1 MNIQLGKLTIPLW
14 KQIDVVTLL
23 RKGIWLFVVIMA
35 ILYSI
40 AGTRD
45 DLATVTNLTD
55 RWTYVYLNVPSFV
68 LGVLAAAIIFWR
80 KPSSLMAFA
89 ISLMLITFTATDT
102 GFRFWRPLFT
112 DLFSGW
118 NQNPA
123 VPLAAALFLDVLFM
137 AIFTSSLTYVLLTF
151 PDDRLPSRKVRWFF
165 NLLIVAQVLLIFFIG
180 LICLVDIFVRLEGDL
195 ANVVYLLLDLVKSF
209 LLIGLAAWQILRLR
223 RITDP
228 IKRQQIK
235 WIAASLV
242 GMTFFYSVGKMYA
255 VLYGV
260 YVPAWAFLP
269 NLFFT
274 YGFIITLFIA
284 IVRYRFWDMSFFIN
298 KALVYSSVTAILGV
312 VGLGG
317 AALAEFFAKEF
328 MTANSS
334 LVGLVLLLLVV
345 ALIAPVRDRMQ
356 AVVDRHLKPEEI
368 DFTGAIVE
376 LAPDSQLM
384 LSSQD
389 ILRILIR
396 QTVEPLDISGASIHL
411 RRPDGQ
417 LVPAEPAA
425 FDPEAPQFRLDD
437 KTRSQLEKG
446 EVVVPPEGSPF
457 SLYIPLVITRAARP
471 DFLGVLVLG
480 PRNTGEGYST
490 PVLKSLRKLGCDAGK
505 AIYIA
510 QLREHLGHNI
520 MERLAAIERSLSGLH
535 EPREA

>member
-1 MNIQLGKLTIPLW
+1 MNIQLGKLTIPMW
-14 KQIDVVTLL
+14 KQIDIATLL
-23 RKGIWLFVVIMA
+23 RKGIWLFVVTLA
-35 ILYSI
+35 ILYTI

-45 DLATVTNLTD
+45 DLTTATNVAD
-55 RWTYVYLNVPSFV
+55 RWTYVYFNVPSFV

-102 GFRFWRPLFT
+102 GFRFWHPLLT
-112 DLFSGW
+112 DLLSGW

-123 VPLAAALFLDVLFM
+123 LPKAAALFLDVLFM

-151 PDDRLPSRKVRWFF
+151 PDDRLPSRRVRWFF
-165 NLLIVAQVLLIFFIG
+165 NVLIVGQVLLISFIG
-180 LICLVDIFVRLEGDL
+180 LICLVDVLVRLEGDL
-195 ANVVYLLLDLVKSF
+195 VRVVYLLLDLVKS
-209 LLIGLAAWQILRLR
+209 LLLVGLVAWQIVRLR
-223 RITDP
+223 RIKEP
-228 IKRQQIK
+228 VKRQQIK
-235 WIAASLV
+235 WIATSLI
-242 GMTFFYSVGKMYA
+242 GMTFFYAVGMIYA
-255 VLYGV
+255 VWNGV
-260 YVPAWAFLP
+260 RVPAWAFLP

-298 KALVYSSVTAILGV
+298 KALVYSSVTAILGL

-334 LVGLVLLLLVV
+334 LVGLLLLLLVV

-356 AVVDRHLKPEEI
+356 ALVDRHLKPEEI
-368 DFTGAIVE
+368 DFSGAIVE

-396 QTVEPLDISGASIHL
+396 QTVEPLDIAGATIHL

-417 LVPAEPAA
+417 LVQAEPAL
-425 FDPEAPQFRLDD
+425 DPEAPQFRPDD

-446 EVVVPPEGSPF
+446 EVVVPADGSPF

-471 DFLGVLVLG
+471 DFLGVFVLG

-520 MERLAAIERSLSGLH
+520 MERLAAIERSLSGLQS
-535 EPREA
+535 PREA